1 VRRDRR
7 CRNTWCNARIRD
19 IDHRHPHA
27 DGGPTNADNGDGYC
41 ERCHYLRDHP
51 GILVDIDRIH
61 GIPIPDGTDPDGSA
75 RSNAYGII
83 WTGPSGKRYVSLAP
97 PAEGLGTLTKE
108 QLRYRLA
115 LQHAAIRTEHR
126 HPALARLPRIFGD
139 GAVATA

>member
-1 VRRDRR
+1 MPLP
-7 CRNTWCNARIRD
+7 AR
-19 IDHRHPHA
+19 PS
-27 DGGPTNADNGDGYC
+27 
-41 ERCHYLRDHP
+41 